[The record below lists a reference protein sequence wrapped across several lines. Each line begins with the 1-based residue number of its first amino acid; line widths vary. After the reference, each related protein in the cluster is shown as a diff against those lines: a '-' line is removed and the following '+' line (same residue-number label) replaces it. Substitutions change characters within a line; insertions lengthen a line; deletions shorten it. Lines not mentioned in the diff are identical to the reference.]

1 MSRYG
6 NSMPASAGDPNCGL
20 CQAQYYER
28 WSSLPEIQ
36 DHADDG
42 CPYCANML
50 EGLLYL
56 IPDLEARFGEDASFR
71 FQRRRDMTVYADP
84 NGSLAGDACPKE
96 TAKLQ
101 YRWFMIDEPQPYE
114 PQGDTSADSSFTQ
127 ANTWIQECL
136 ANHKLCGNDEPS
148 ALPTR
153 VLYLGEIPVDGE
165 EGTGGEPEGIRLIEP
180 SPEQTGRYISLSHSW
195 GGEHPITTT
204 TTTIDQHKA
213 GIPLANL
220 PATFRDACT
229 IARRLGIRYLWI
241 DSLCII
247 QDSAADW
254 ELEASRMA
262 SVYRNSW
269 LTVYATASSSPSS
282 GIFRTKQAVWISAD
296 DPPDAETIDT
306 LFPEAA
312 ALRQN
317 LRLSLRSAI
326 VHPDFTHYA
335 DPTKQ
340 QTSFP
345 LLARAWG
352 YQERLLARRV
362 LHFGPHEVFWE
373 CMQTLACDCG
383 GVREASAR
391 PEHMGAYASRDT
403 TGMLP
408 PKVSHYAA
416 LHVGAA
422 GAVAAAS
429 ARGRS
434 KTGEAKRRKKLLARW
449 QEMVEE
455 YTSRALTFSG
465 DRLPAFSGVAA
476 EMVDVLGMRYRA
488 GQWEEVL
495 PEALLYERTR
505 VNAVPRLGIED
516 VRPAP
521 SWSWASVDEP
531 VSFCVALAG
540 PPEWANPVV
549 HAEVLEMRSVPA
561 GKDERGQ
568 VKREESWLMLSAEVV
583 KAELCFSEDPYL
595 VPGKPWTT
603 IRAAVAKGIKGPQA
617 AQEQLG
623 KGSFMV
629 RVGKFPPLWF
639 TPDVG
644 LCDENGEWLCKGED
658 EVCCAR
664 IMQSQDT
671 WYWLVLRR
679 INGDGPTYERIGVVQ
694 DYEPV
699 LPLRDSKK
707 SIKII

>member
-6 NSMPASAGDPNCGL
+6 NPMPPSAGDPNCGL
-20 CQAQYYER
+20 CRAQFNER

-36 DHADDG
+36 DHAEDG

-56 IPDLEARFGEDASFR
+56 VPDLEARFGEDASFR
-71 FQRRRDMTVYADP
+71 FERRRDMTVYADP
-84 NGSLAGDACPKE
+84 NGSLRDSPRNEAV
-96 TAKLQ
+96 KLQ

-114 PQGDTSADSSFTQ
+114 PPGDTSAESSFTQ

-136 ANHKLCGNDEPS
+136 TNHKLCGNDEPA

-153 VLYLGEIPVDGE
+153 ILDLGEVPTDQ
-165 EGTGGEPEGIRLIEP
+165 EGNDAEPEAIRLVES
-180 SPEQTGRYISLSHSW
+180 SPGQTGRYISLSHSW

-204 TTTIDQHKA
+204 TATIDQHKA
-213 GIPLANL
+213 GIPITNL
-220 PATFRDACT
+220 PATFRDACN

-247 QDSAADW
+247 QDSAPDW

-282 GIFRTKQAVWISAD
+282 GIFRRKQAVWIAAD

-306 LFPEAA
+306 LFPEAG
-312 ALRQN
+312 ALRRN
-317 LRLSLRSAI
+317 LRLSLRFAT
-326 VHPDFTHYA
+326 VHPDFSHHGN
-335 DPTKQ
+335 PRKQ
-340 QTSFP
+340 QASLP

-352 YQERLLARRV
+352 YQERLLAPRV
-362 LHFGPHEVFWE
+362 LHFGPQEVFWE
-373 CMQTLACDCG
+373 CMQTLTCDCG
-383 GVREASAR
+383 GVRESGAR
-391 PEHMGAYASRDT
+391 PEHMGAYASRNT
-403 TGMLP
+403 TGQLP

-416 LHVGAA
+416 LHVGGAAAA
-422 GAVAAAS
+422 GGGS
-429 ARGRS
+429 RGKS
-434 KTGEAKRRKKLLARW
+434 GEAKRRKKLLARW

-476 EMVDVLGMRYRA
+476 EMVEVLKVRYRA
-488 GQWEEVL
+488 GLWEEVL
-495 PEALLYERTR
+495 PEGLLYERTGG
-505 VNAVPRLGIED
+505 NELPRLGIQD

-521 SWSWASVDEP
+521 SWSWASVDDP
-531 VSFCVALAG
+531 VHFWIPLAG
-540 PPEWANPVV
+540 PPEWANAVV
-549 HAEVLEMRSVPA
+549 HAKVLEVRSVPA

-568 VKREESWLMLSAEVV
+568 VKRDESWLVLSTEVV

-595 VPGKPWTT
+595 VPGKPWTD
-603 IRAAVAKGIKGPQA
+603 IRVAAAKGIKGPSA
-617 AQEQLG
+617 ALQQLG

-629 RVGKFPPLWF
+629 RVGKFTPLWF
-639 TPDVG
+639 VPDVR
-644 LCDENGEWLCKGED
+644 LCDEHGEWLWKGED
-658 EVCCAR
+658 EICCAR
-664 IMQSQDT
+664 IMESGET

-679 INGDGPTYERIGVVQ
+679 VDGEGPTYERIGVVQ

-699 LPLRDSKK
+699 LPLTDKMT
-707 SIKII
+707 SIRII